1 MEYDQQKARHPL
13 REYFNLFFY
22 KFLYSFLFII
32 HSLFALEIIWWQF
45 LPGFLAMHLA
55 QRRISDIAFQVTHD
69 VEGTAFPV
77 MNEEG
82 NVQHAWV
89 AHQSCTTADFA
100 NSRLPVSC
108 FCAGLNFQ
116 IEHQR
121 FPKVCCVIA
130 NKPSI
135 DYLRKL

>member
-1 MEYDQQKARHPL
+1 MEYDQQKNRHPL

-77 MNEEG
+77 MNEG
-82 NVQHAWV
+82 
-89 AHQSCTTADFA
+89 
-100 NSRLPVSC
+100 LPVSC